1 MHHLYSDGNY
11 FPRAKKSGFGG
22 YIEDPSGIVLLEYT
36 EQIKQSEYAH
46 SFELLGIIRGLQ
58 IAKNKG
64 IENIT
69 SHCDDKNTAV
79 KLKEIFEDGIFK
91 VTQAAKPELYREIIE
106 LSKFFKSVKFEYIP
120 RAQNKYADSLSRR
133 YAALME
139 DNFLKHY
146 DNELNN
152 AENKLAQKG
161 KLPKRMFFS
170 HPNLI
175 RNPNKNNPFLVA
187 QHRNKKVRKVSRLE
201 QQKDYKY
208 LFIETFIEEDKTIYR
223 SFIYDKNYNLEEC
236 KEKVFDNSPNQIDS
250 FCNIFSENLKE
261 INNERLWI
269 YSNHRAINVFFEQK
283 EKIPNDYSDSFH
295 QVFNDM
301 EKFKGIFYHHLPFKH
316 LFSPEIASKE
326 IKKEKL
332 SENIDNVDVL
342 MEQLSLGILGKEQ
355 NKCFGNLIRHHFRSY
370 QERLQRELE
379 ETEKSEIIERTTQ
392 ELKQLGYKNLP
403 LVKK

>member
-1 MHHLYSDGNY
+1 MYHLYSDGNY

-22 YIEDPSGIVLLEYT
+22 YIEDSSGTVLIEYT

-58 IAKNKG
+58 IAKDKG
-64 IENIT
+64 IEDIT

-79 KLKEIFEDGIFK
+79 KLKEIFEEGIFK
-91 VTQAAKPELYREIIE
+91 VTPAAKPELYREIME
-106 LSKFFKSVKFEYIP
+106 LSKSFKSIKFEYIP

-133 YAALME
+133 YATLME
-139 DNFLKHY
+139 DNFLRHY
-146 DNELNN
+146 DNELNV
-152 AENKLAQKG
+152 AENKLSQKG

-187 QHRNKKVRKVSRLE
+187 QHRNKKVRKVSRHE
-201 QQKDYKY
+201 EQKDYKY
-208 LFIETFIEEDKTIYR
+208 LFIETFVEEDKTIYR
-223 SFIYDKNYNLEEC
+223 SFVYNKHHELEGI
-236 KEKVFDNSPNQIDS
+236 KEKILENTFNQIIN
-250 FCNIFSENLKE
+250 FCNVFSENLKE
-261 INNERLWI
+261 INHERLWV
-269 YSNHRAINVFFEQK
+269 YSNHRAVNVFFEQK

-295 QVFNDM
+295 QIFNDM
-301 EKFKGIFYHHLPFKH
+301 ENFKEVFYHHLPFKH
-316 LFSPEIASKE
+316 QFSPEIASKE

-332 SENIDNVDVL
+332 TENIDNVDVL

-355 NKCFGNLIRHHFRSY
+355 NKCFGNLIRHHMRDY

-379 ETEKSEIIERTTQ
+379 ETEKCEIIERTTQ
-392 ELKQLGYKNLP
+392 ELTQLGYKNLP
-403 LVKK
+403 MVKK